1 MIALKVFAFASLLVG
16 VIAGPITAPSPVSEA
31 EFHGIAKRA
40 EGIHLVNCKTGT
52 TNVYSV
58 VVVSDQGGA

>member
-1 MIALKVFAFASLLVG
+1 MIAPKAFVFASLLAG
-16 VIAGPITAPSPVSEA
+16 AIAGPITAPSPVSEA
-31 EFHGIAKRA
+31 EFHDIAKRA

-58 VVVSDQGGA
+58 VVVSDQCGA